1 MGCELPFIPVVFP
14 HCRKISL
21 SMSVS
26 DEEIKGCLKKFSL
39 KKKIAHFF
47 EDMRKIPECILWVF
61 HSHTLL
67 VWPH

>member
-39 KKKIAHFF
+39 KKK
-47 EDMRKIPECILWVF
+47 
-61 HSHTLL
+61 
-67 VWPH
+67 